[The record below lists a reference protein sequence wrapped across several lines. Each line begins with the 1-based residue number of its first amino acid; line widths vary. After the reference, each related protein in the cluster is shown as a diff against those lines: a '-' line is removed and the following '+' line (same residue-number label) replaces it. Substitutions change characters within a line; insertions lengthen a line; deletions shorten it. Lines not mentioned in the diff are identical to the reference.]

1 MTAKVLRGTYP
12 RTFRVLDQWR
22 KPVNA
27 LGGIGDHTLFY
38 GRSLAGIPFAM
49 THYGREIVRLIAE
62 ISMGAGT
69 LAMIGGTVVIVG
81 FLTLAAGG
89 TLAVQG
95 YSSLG
100 NIGIEALTGFLAA
113 FINVRISAPV
123 VAGIGLAATF
133 GAGVTAQLGAM
144 RINEEVDALESM
156 AIRPISYLVSTRIVA
171 GMVAIT
177 PLYSIAII
185 LSFVASQFT
194 TVVLFG
200 QSGGLYHHYFDTF
213 LNPYDLLWSF
223 LQAVL
228 MAIGVLLI
236 HTYYGYFANGGPEG
250 VGVATGNA
258 VRTSLIVVVSITLL
272 VSLSIYGTNGNFNL
286 SG

>member
-1 MTAKVLRGTYP
+1 MAVRMTYP
-12 RTFRVLDQWR
+12 RLFRELER
-22 KPVNA
+22 PVGL
-27 LGGIGDHTLFY
+27 LGRIGDHTLFY
-38 GRSLAGIPFAM
+38 GRAIGGAPFAVK
-49 THYGREIVRLIAE
+49 HYRREIIRLIAE

-69 LAMIGGTVVIVG
+69 LAMIGGTLVIVG

-100 NIGIEALTGFLAA
+100 NIGIEALTALLSA
-113 FINVRISAPV
+113 FINVRIAAPV

-144 RINEEVDALESM
+144 RINEEIDALESM

-171 GMVAIT
+171 GMIAIT
-177 PLYSIAII
+177 PLYSIAVIM
-185 LSFVASQFT
+185 SFVASRFT

-200 QSGGLYHHYFDTF
+200 QSGGLYDHYFTTF
-213 LNPYDLLWSF
+213 LNPLDLLWSF

-228 MAIGVLLI
+228 MALMVLLI
-236 HTYYGYFANGGPEG
+236 HTYFGYFASGGPSG
-250 VGVATGNA
+250 VGVAVGNA
-258 VRTSLIVVVSITLL
+258 VRTSLIVVVSVTLL
-272 VSLSIYGTNGNFNL
+272 VSLSIYGTHGNFNL

>member
-1 MTAKVLRGTYP
+1 MAAITLRSLYP
-12 RTFRVLDQWR
+12 RATYQLA
-22 KPVNA
+22 KPIGT
-27 LGGIGDHTLFY
+27 LRRIGDHTLFY
-38 GRSLAGIPFAM
+38 AKAIVGTPFA
-49 THYGREIVRLIAE
+49 TTYYRREILRLIAE

-144 RINEEVDALESM
+144 RINEEIDALESM

-171 GMVAIT
+171 GMIAIT
-177 PLYSIAII
+177 PLYSIAVI

-200 QSGGLYHHYFDTF
+200 QSGGLYNHYFNTF
-213 LNPYDLLWSF
+213 LNPIDLLWSF

-228 MAIGVLLI
+228 MALTILLI
-236 HTYYGYFANGGPEG
+236 HTYFGYFATGGPSG
-250 VGVATGNA
+250 VGVAVGNA
-258 VRTSLIVVVSITLL
+258 VRTSLIVVVSVTLL

>member
-1 MTAKVLRGTYP
+1 MTILKSTYP
-12 RTFRVLDQWR
+12 RLTRQFKRPTDILGRIGDHMLFYVR
-22 KPVNA
+22 A
-27 LGGIGDHTLFY
+27 LGGVPHAAIHF
-38 GRSLAGIPFAM
+38 RK
-49 THYGREIVRLIAE
+49 EIIRLIAE

-100 NIGIEALTGFLAA
+100 NIGIEA

-144 RINEEVDALESM
+144 RINEEIDALESM
-156 AIRPISYLVSTRIVA
+156 AIRPVEYLVSTRIVA
-171 GMVAIT
+171 GMIAIT
-177 PLYSIAII
+177 PLYSIAVI

-200 QSGGLYHHYFDTF
+200 QSGGLYDHYFNTF
-213 LNPYDLLWSF
+213 LNPIDLLWSF

-228 MAIGVLLI
+228 MAITILLI
-236 HTYYGYFANGGPEG
+236 HTYFGFFASGGPSG
-250 VGVATGNA
+250 VGLAVGNA
-258 VRTSLIVVVSITLL
+258 VRTSLVVVVSVTLL
-272 VSLSIYGTNGNFNL
+272 VSLSIYGANGNFNL

>member
-1 MTAKVLRGTYP
+1 MAQLRAVYP
-12 RTFRVLDQWR
+12 RLTRQLE
-22 KPVNA
+22 KPVGT
-27 LGGIGDHTLFY
+27 LSRIGDHTLFY
-38 GRSLAGIPFAM
+38 GRAIAGIPFA
-49 THYGREIVRLIAE
+49 TVHYRREVIRLVAE

-69 LAMIGGTVVIVG
+69 LAMIGGTLVIVG

-113 FINVRISAPV
+113 FINVRIAAPI

-144 RINEEVDALESM
+144 RINEEIDALESM
-156 AIRPISYLVSTRIVA
+156 AIRPVSYLVSTRIVA
-171 GMVAIT
+171 GMLAIT
-177 PLYSIAII
+177 PLYSVAVI
-185 LSFVASQFT
+185 LSFIASQFT

-200 QSGGLYHHYFDTF
+200 QSGGLYQHYFTTF
-213 LNPYDLLWSF
+213 LNPIDLLWSF

-228 MAIGVLLI
+228 MAITILLI
-236 HTYYGYFANGGPEG
+236 HTYFGYFASGGPAG

-258 VRTSLIVVVSITLL
+258 VRTSLIVVVSVTLL

>member
-1 MTAKVLRGTYP
+1 VAQLRAVYP
-12 RTFRVLDQWR
+12 RLTRQLE
-22 KPVNA
+22 KPVGT
-27 LGGIGDHTLFY
+27 LSRIGDHTLFY
-38 GRSLAGIPFAM
+38 GRALAGIPFA
-49 THYGREIVRLIAE
+49 TVHYRREVIRLVAE

-69 LAMIGGTVVIVG
+69 LAMIGGTLVIVG

-113 FINVRISAPV
+113 FINVRIAAPI

-144 RINEEVDALESM
+144 RINEEIDALEAM
-156 AIRPISYLVSTRIVA
+156 AIRPVSYLVSTRIVA
-171 GMVAIT
+171 GMLAIT
-177 PLYSIAII
+177 PLYSVAVI
-185 LSFVASQFT
+185 LSFIASQFT

-200 QSGGLYHHYFDTF
+200 QSGGLYQHYFTTF
-213 LNPYDLLWSF
+213 LNPIDLLWSF

-228 MAIGVLLI
+228 MAITILLI
-236 HTYYGYFANGGPEG
+236 HTYFGYFASGGPAG

-258 VRTSLIVVVSITLL
+258 VRTSLIVVVSVTLL

>member
-1 MTAKVLRGTYP
+1 MTFRAVYP
-12 RTFRVLDQWR
+12 RLSRQLD
-22 KPVNA
+22 KPVA
-27 LGGIGDHTLFY
+27 TLGRIGDHTLFY
-38 GRSLAGIPFAM
+38 GKAIAGVPFAT
-49 THYGREIVRLIAE
+49 THYRREIIRLIAE

-69 LAMIGGTVVIVG
+69 LAMIGGTLVIVG

-113 FINVRISAPV
+113 FINVRIAAPI

-144 RINEEVDALESM
+144 RINEEIDALESM
-156 AIRPISYLVSTRIVA
+156 AIRPVSYLVSTRIVA
-171 GMVAIT
+171 GMMAIT
-177 PLYSIAII
+177 PLYSIAVV
-185 LSFVASQFT
+185 LSFLASQFT

-200 QSGGLYHHYFDTF
+200 QSSGLYNHYFTTF
-213 LNPYDLLWSF
+213 LNPIDLLWSF

-228 MAIGVLLI
+228 MAITILLI
-236 HTYYGYFANGGPEG
+236 HTYYGYFASGGPAG

-258 VRTSLIVVVSITLL
+258 VRTSLIVVVSVTLL
-272 VSLSIYGTNGNFNL
+272 VSLSIYGANGNFNL

>member
-1 MTAKVLRGTYP
+1 VGTLTVLRANRP
-12 RTFRVLDQWR
+12 RLFREFR
-22 KPVNA
+22 RPA
-27 LGGIGDHTLFY
+27 RFFSRIGDHTLFY
-38 GRSLAGIPFAM
+38 GKAIGGIPQAVVRYR
-49 THYGREIVRLIAE
+49 TEIIRLIAE

-69 LAMIGGTVVIVG
+69 LAMIGGTVAIVG

-89 TLAVQG
+89 TLAIQG

-113 FINVRISAPV
+113 FINVRIAAPV

-144 RINEEVDALESM
+144 RINEEIDALESM
-156 AIRPISYLVSTRIVA
+156 GIRPIEYLVSTRLVA
-171 GMVAIT
+171 GLIAIT
-177 PLYSIAII
+177 PLYAIAVI
-185 LSFVASQFT
+185 LSFLASQFV

-200 QSGGLYHHYFDTF
+200 QSRGLYNHYFDTF
-213 LNPYDLLWSF
+213 LNPIDLLWSF

-228 MAIGVLLI
+228 MAITILLI
-236 HTYYGYFANGGPEG
+236 HTYFGYFATGGPSG
-250 VGVATGNA
+250 VGVAVGNA
-258 VRTSLIVVVSITLL
+258 VRTSLIVVVSVTLF
-272 VSLSIYGTNGNFNL
+272 VSLAVYGSNGNFNL

>member
-1 MTAKVLRGTYP
+1 MALRQTYP
-12 RTFRVLDQWR
+12 RFFRQIERPIGTLSR
-22 KPVNA
+22 
-27 LGGIGDHTLFY
+27 IGDHTLFY
-38 GRSLAGIPFAM
+38 GKALGGMPFAL
-49 THYGREIVRLIAE
+49 THYRREVIRLIAE

-113 FINVRISAPV
+113 FINVRIAAPV

-144 RINEEVDALESM
+144 RINEEVDALEAM
-156 AIRPISYLVSTRIVA
+156 AIRPVSYLVSTRIVA
-171 GMVAIT
+171 GLIAIT
-177 PLYSIAII
+177 PLYSIAVI
-185 LSFVASQFT
+185 LSFLASKFT
-194 TVVLFG
+194 TVYIFG
-200 QSGGLYHHYFDTF
+200 QSSGLYNHYFGTF
-213 LNPYDLLWSF
+213 LNPIDLLWSF

-228 MAIGVLLI
+228 MAVTILLV
-236 HTYYGYFANGGPEG
+236 HTYFGYFATGGPAG
-250 VGVATGNA
+250 VGVAVGNA
-258 VRTSLIVVVSITLL
+258 VRTSLIVVISVTLL
-272 VSLSIYGTNGNFNL
+272 VSLSVYGANGNFNL

>member
-1 MTAKVLRGTYP
+1 
-12 RTFRVLDQWR
+12 
-22 KPVNA
+22 
-27 LGGIGDHTLFY
+27 
-38 GRSLAGIPFAM
+38 
-49 THYGREIVRLIAE
+49 
-62 ISMGAGT
+62 MGAGT

-123 VAGIGLAATF
+123 VAGIGLGGHLRRRRDRAA
-133 GAGVTAQLGAM
+133 GRDADQRGDRRAGVDGHPPD
-144 RINEEVDALESM
+144 RV
-156 AIRPISYLVSTRIVA
+156 PGVA
-171 GMVAIT
+171 PGSWPGMIAIT
-177 PLYSIAII
+177 PLYSIAVI

-200 QSGGLYHHYFDTF
+200 QSGGLYDHYFNTF
-213 LNPYDLLWSF
+213 LNPIDLLWSF

-228 MAIGVLLI
+228 MAITILLI
-236 HTYYGYFANGGPEG
+236 HTYFGYFATGGP
-250 VGVATGNA
+250 
-258 VRTSLIVVVSITLL
+258 
-272 VSLSIYGTNGNFNL
+272 
-286 SG
+286 SGCRRRGR

>member
-1 MTAKVLRGTYP
+1 VYP
-12 RTFRVLDQWR
+12 RLSRQLN
-22 KPVNA
+22 KPIST
-27 LGGIGDHTLFY
+27 LSQIGDHMLFY
-38 GRSLAGIPFAM
+38 ARGLAGVPFAVR
-49 THYGREIVRLIAE
+49 HYRREVIRLIAE

-69 LAMIGGTVVIVG
+69 LAMIGGTLAIVG

-95 YSSLG
+95 YSSLE
-100 NIGIEALTGFLAA
+100 NIGVEALTAFLAA
-113 FINVRISAPV
+113 FINVRIAAPI

-144 RINEEVDALESM
+144 RINEEIDALESM
-156 AIRPISYLVSTRIVA
+156 AIRPVSYLVSTRIAA
-171 GMVAIT
+171 GMMAIT
-177 PLYSIAII
+177 PLYAIAVIM
-185 LSFVASQFT
+185 SFLASQFT

-200 QSGGLYHHYFDTF
+200 QSGGLYQHYFSTF
-213 LNPYDLLWSF
+213 LNPIDVLWSF

-228 MAIGVLLI
+228 MAVTILLI
-236 HTYYGYFANGGPEG
+236 HTYYGYFASGGPAG

-258 VRTSLIVVVSITLL
+258 VRTSLIVVVSVTLL
-272 VSLSIYGTNGNFNL
+272 VSLSIYGTNGNFNI

>member
-1 MTAKVLRGTYP
+1 MGAQSVVRSIYP
-12 RTFRVLDQWR
+12 RVAEAAGR
-22 KPVNA
+22 PVA
-27 LGGIGDHTLFY
+27 WLSGIGDHALFY
-38 GRSLAGIPFAM
+38 GRAIAGVPHAAVHF
-49 THYGREIVRLIAE
+49 RKEIIRLIAE

-89 TLAVQG
+89 TLAIQG

-113 FINVRISAPV
+113 FINVRIAAPV

-144 RINEEVDALESM
+144 RINEEIDALESM
-156 AIRPISYLVSTRIVA
+156 GIPPIEYLVSTRIVA
-171 GMVAIT
+171 GMIAIT
-177 PLYSIAII
+177 PLYAVAVI
-185 LSFVASQFT
+185 LSFLASQFT

-200 QSGGLYHHYFDTF
+200 QSAGLYDHYFNTF
-213 LNPYDLLWSF
+213 LNPIDLLWSF
-223 LQAVL
+223 FQAVL
-228 MAIGVLLI
+228 MAIAILLL
-236 HTYYGYFANGGPEG
+236 HTYFGFFASGGPSG
-250 VGVATGNA
+250 VGAAVGDA
-258 VRTSLIVVVSITLL
+258 VRTSLVVVVSVTLL
-272 VSLSIYGTNGNFNL
+272 LSLAIYGSDGNFNL

>member
-1 MTAKVLRGTYP
+1 MGTLTVLRTNYP
-12 RTFRVLDQWR
+12 RMFRQFR
-22 KPVNA
+22 RPS
-27 LGGIGDHTLFY
+27 GFFGRIGDHTLFY
-38 GRSLAGIPFAM
+38 GKAIAGVPHAIVRYRS
-49 THYGREIVRLIAE
+49 EIIRLIAE

-69 LAMIGGTVVIVG
+69 LAMIGGTVAIVG

-144 RINEEVDALESM
+144 RINEEIDALESM
-156 AIRPISYLVSTRIVA
+156 GIRPIEYLVSTRLVA
-171 GMVAIT
+171 GMIAIT
-177 PLYSIAII
+177 PLYSIAVI
-185 LSFVASQFT
+185 LSFLASKFV

-200 QSGGLYHHYFDTF
+200 QSAGLYDHYFDTF
-213 LNPYDLLWSF
+213 LNPIDLLWSF

-228 MAIGVLLI
+228 MAISVLLI
-236 HTYYGYFANGGPEG
+236 HTFFGYFATGGPSG
-250 VGVATGNA
+250 VGVAVGNA
-258 VRTSLIVVVSITLL
+258 VRTSLIVVVSVTLI
-272 VSLSIYGTNGNFNL
+272 VSLANYGSNGHFNL
-286 SG
+286 AG

>member
-1 MTAKVLRGTYP
+1 MGTLTVLRTNYP
-12 RTFRVLDQWR
+12 RMFRQFR
-22 KPVNA
+22 RPS
-27 LGGIGDHTLFY
+27 GFFGRIGDHTLFY
-38 GRSLAGIPFAM
+38 GKAIAGVPHAIIRYRS
-49 THYGREIVRLIAE
+49 EIIRLIAE

-69 LAMIGGTVVIVG
+69 LAMIGGTVAIVG

-144 RINEEVDALESM
+144 RINEEIDALESM
-156 AIRPISYLVSTRIVA
+156 GIRPIEYLVSTRLVA
-171 GMVAIT
+171 GMIAIT
-177 PLYSIAII
+177 PLYSIAVI
-185 LSFVASQFT
+185 LSFLASKFV

-200 QSGGLYHHYFDTF
+200 QSAGLYDHYFDTF
-213 LNPYDLLWSF
+213 LNPIDLLWSF

-228 MAIGVLLI
+228 MAISVLLI
-236 HTYYGYFANGGPEG
+236 HTFFGYFATGGPSG
-250 VGVATGNA
+250 VGVAVGNA
-258 VRTSLIVVVSITLL
+258 VRTSLIVVVSVTLI
-272 VSLSIYGTNGNFNL
+272 VSLAIYGSNGNFNL
-286 SG
+286 AG